1 MRATER
7 PASIQLN
14 PRIAVNVRLMQRE
27 ESEKGELGGTRK
39 VKRDGDDYKHDFR
52 SVWVQIE

>member
-1 MRATER
+1 MRATAR

-39 VKRDGDDYKHDFR
+39 VKRDGDDYKQDFR
-52 SVWVQIE
+52 SVWVHIE